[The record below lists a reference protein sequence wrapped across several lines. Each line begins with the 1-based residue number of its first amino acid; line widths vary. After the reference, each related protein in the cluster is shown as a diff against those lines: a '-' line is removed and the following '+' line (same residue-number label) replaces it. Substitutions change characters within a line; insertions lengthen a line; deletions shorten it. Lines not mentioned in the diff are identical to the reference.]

1 MKPEAYEHVIMFLQ
15 RYEQATGLEGLN
27 KHTASSL
34 LLYSRRAALSR
45 LTFKNSVGLTT
56 LNSRVI
62 T

>member
-34 LLYSRRAALSR
+34 LQQKSCFISTYS
-45 LTFKNSVGLTT
+45 
-56 LNSRVI
+56 
-62 T
+62 